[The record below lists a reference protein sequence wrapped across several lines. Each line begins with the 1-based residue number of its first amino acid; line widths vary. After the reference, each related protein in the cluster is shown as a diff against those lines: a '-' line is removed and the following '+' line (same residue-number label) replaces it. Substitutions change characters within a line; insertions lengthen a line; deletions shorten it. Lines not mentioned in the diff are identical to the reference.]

1 MIDTS
6 SCVLYLCRIAIY
18 NEIYSN
24 LNFIINDIRFGLS
37 ILPPSKLWLDS
48 FSLFSTFSVKIAEKR
63 ESRDNNGVTWG
74 GKERPLHTTP
84 TRATERGYFTASPRQ
99 DRMTYF
105 NRLLLSRG
113 ASTAVLISN
122 RKSLVDRPA
131 NPHPS
136 RSGRARFASVA

>member
-1 MIDTS
+1 MRSIFLRS
-6 SCVLYLCRIAIY
+6 SLMQ
-18 NEIYSN
+18 
-24 LNFIINDIRFGLS
+24 G
-37 ILPPSKLWLDS
+37 
-48 FSLFSTFSVKIAEKR
+48 KIAVSISLLMISVLDFLFYLHQIVTRFFQSFLHFFYENCRRIVAGETEIITESPEKVK
-63 ESRDNNGVTWG
+63 RD
-74 GKERPLHTTP
+74 RPLHTTP
-84 TRATERGYFTASPRQ
+84 TRAAERGYFTASPRQ